1 MHPKSIAAIYTHSDH
16 IFAKLQL
23 FYLMIGHKGRQLPKS
38 VSSNTGP
45 ALGFT
50 TFGIFMITVLKSND
64 TFNLCKADKIFS
76 LNLLQFCI
84 GFYTKKSP
92 FYKRIFNP
100 QTYTQV

>member
-1 MHPKSIAAIYTHSDH
+1 MEEETPLQYHKCIPSLSLQCTQLHSDH

-50 TFGIFMITVLKSND
+50 TFGIFMTTVLKAMTHSIYAKQIKY
-64 TFNLCKADKIFS
+64 FH
-76 LNLLQFCI
+76 
-84 GFYTKKSP
+84 
-92 FYKRIFNP
+92 
-100 QTYTQV
+100 

>member
-1 MHPKSIAAIYTHSDH
+1 MLDVKSVSLLLHLPSEPLRKKLPCSTINASQIHCCNVYSDH

-50 TFGIFMITVLKSND
+50 TFGIFMITV
-64 TFNLCKADKIFS
+64 
-76 LNLLQFCI
+76 
-84 GFYTKKSP
+84 
-92 FYKRIFNP
+92 
-100 QTYTQV
+100 